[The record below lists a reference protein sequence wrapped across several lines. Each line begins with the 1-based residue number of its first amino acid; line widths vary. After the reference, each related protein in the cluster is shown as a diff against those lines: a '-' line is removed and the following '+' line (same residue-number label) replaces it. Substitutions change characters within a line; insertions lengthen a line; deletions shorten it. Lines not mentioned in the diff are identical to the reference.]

1 MDFDFSELEKLHKE
15 TFEQVVNVV
24 VNHYDTWVKDDK
36 LKIKALTQIKKETE
50 QFTKLF
56 GEKKDVDDN

>member
-24 VNHYDTWVKDDK
+24 VNHYDTWVKDEK

-56 GEKKDVDDN
+56 GEKKNDDDN